1 MQAEVSLVRGLS
13 ACRGLTVWGSV
24 LNCARS
30 RKHFELWKW
39 LEREISAPFFFNK
52 FLRNVELVI
61 AFFHV
66 VAPKRAVCL

>member
-1 MQAEVSLVRGLS
+1 MQAEVSLVRVAWLS
-13 ACRGLTVWGSV
+13 EAVYWIAH
-24 LNCARS
+24 ARAN
-30 RKHFELWKW
+30 WKW

-61 AFFHV
+61 AFFNV